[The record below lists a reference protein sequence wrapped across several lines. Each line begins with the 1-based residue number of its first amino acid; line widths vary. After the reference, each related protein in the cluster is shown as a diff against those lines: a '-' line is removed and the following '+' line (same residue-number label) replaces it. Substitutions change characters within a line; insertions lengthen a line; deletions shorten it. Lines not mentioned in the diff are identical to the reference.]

1 MPWHSYHYKQVM
13 DLALMRKN
21 DPFDDSDEDRFETAS
36 IGLVRDFEKK
46 EDEKKLYPLLLLVPL
61 GIIAYLVLKKW

>member
-1 MPWHSYHYKQVM
+1 MPYHPYHYKQVM

-36 IGLVRDFEKK
+36 IGLVRDFEKN
-46 EDEKKLYPLLLLVPL
+46 DEKKLYPLLFLVPL
-61 GIIAYLVLKKW
+61 GIIAYLVLK

>member
-1 MPWHSYHYKQVM
+1 MPYHPYHYKQVI

-36 IGLVRDFEKK
+36 IGLVRDFEKN
-46 EDEKKLYPLLLLVPL
+46 DEKKLYPLLFLVPL
-61 GIIAYLVLKKW
+61 GIITYLVFKK

>member
-1 MPWHSYHYKQVM
+1 MPWHPYHYKQVM

-36 IGLVRDFEKK
+36 IGLVRDYEKN
-46 EDEKKLYPLLLLVPL
+46 DEKKLYPLLFLVPL
-61 GIIAYLVLKKW
+61 GIISYLVFKK

>member
-1 MPWHSYHYKQVM
+1 MPYHPYHYKQVM

-36 IGLVRDFEKK
+36 IGLVRDFEKN
-46 EDEKKLYPLLLLVPL
+46 DEKKLYPLLFLVPL
-61 GIIAYLVLKKW
+61 GIIAYLVFKK

>member
-36 IGLVRDFEKK
+36 IGLVRDFEKN
-46 EDEKKLYPLLLLVPL
+46 DEKKLYPLLFLVPL
-61 GIIAYLVLKKW
+61 GIIAYLVAKK

>member
-1 MPWHSYHYKQVM
+1 MPYHPYHYKQVM

-36 IGLVRDFEKK
+36 IGLVRDYEKN
-46 EDEKKLYPLLLLVPL
+46 DEKKLYPLLFLVPL
-61 GIIAYLVLKKW
+61 GIIAYLVFKK

>member
-1 MPWHSYHYKQVM
+1 MPYHPYHYKQVI

-36 IGLVRDFEKK
+36 IGLVRDFEKN
-46 EDEKKLYPLLLLVPL
+46 DEKKLYPLLFLVPL
-61 GIIAYLVLKKW
+61 GIIAYLVFKK

>member
-1 MPWHSYHYKQVM
+1 
-13 DLALMRKN
+13 MRKN
-21 DPFDDSDEDRFETAS
+21 DPFDELDEDRFETAS